1 MKTMLLRRTLITLF
15 SAGWLLP
22 LWVSVDLLFVYS
34 RADLVPR
41 LLGQHPVNSFPFLQA
56 SQTLF
61 AGACV
66 WLAAALLFW
75 AWRVTKAMEACTEV
89 KNQLK
94 GSAMKAS
101 TPLILATALLA
112 AVALP
117 ATLRAQEAPAAPAV
131 AKSDPDIRAVD
142 RKVLQ
147 KQYEAALKELAE
159 AETAEAAAATP
170 EQKATASKNLQKQ
183 RKWIADLKAK
193 LDQGEPGA
201 NPKVAARAPSK
212 PVEEDLAFFEKKYGR
227 KITGV
232 KPKSEYDDPDKFYSL
247 IGEQLGIPE
256 IAWKAAAEKYGWK
269 QDDGKN
275 TFTMLKGGPVFG
287 ALQGSWEVLIMR
299 SKPNPETKKP
309 DLKTMEQVM
318 VQVDYDGNVKFP
330 EHGIEHKRLRIPT
343 EPGHSMEET
352 AKILIHDIQFGDRA
366 KEKAIQHGDDIIPLI
381 RKETKDFTVLVR
393 ADWIADVLG
402 AIKTESSRK
411 VLLDLYSRTNDLT
424 RLVGAV
430 GLARQGA
437 LTGPVDEHS
446 FLVRMAALERSP
458 HNEMAIRALGL
469 SRDEKALPFLVDLL
483 KKGRGARLDGVTCE
497 ALAAIGSKDAIPVL
511 RDCLKADKF
520 YALPSAFRALIIL
533 GDRDAIPLAI
543 ARLTPEDKRS
553 GGARWIVV
561 DLRLMT
567 GEKFGFDQASWL
579 QWWDSAK
586 GSWQIPEKFR
596 KPWDYKDYMGME
608 AK

>member
-1 MKTMLLRRTLITLF
+1 
-15 SAGWLLP
+15 
-22 LWVSVDLLFVYS
+22 
-34 RADLVPR
+34 
-41 LLGQHPVNSFPFLQA
+41 
-56 SQTLF
+56 
-61 AGACV
+61 
-66 WLAAALLFW
+66 
-75 AWRVTKAMEACTEV
+75 
-89 KNQLK
+89 
-94 GSAMKAS
+94 
-101 TPLILATALLA
+101 
-112 AVALP
+112 
-117 ATLRAQEAPAAPAV
+117 
-131 AKSDPDIRAVD
+131 
-142 RKVLQ
+142 
-147 KQYEAALKELAE
+147 
-159 AETAEAAAATP
+159 
-170 EQKATASKNLQKQ
+170 
-183 RKWIADLKAK
+183 
-193 LDQGEPGA
+193 
-201 NPKVAARAPSK
+201 
-212 PVEEDLAFFEKKYGR
+212 
-227 KITGV
+227 
-232 KPKSEYDDPDKFYSL
+232 
-247 IGEQLGIPE
+247 
-256 IAWKAAAEKYGWK
+256 
-269 QDDGKN
+269 
-275 TFTMLKGGPVFG
+275 
-287 ALQGSWEVLIMR
+287 
-299 SKPNPETKKP
+299 
-309 DLKTMEQVM
+309 
-318 VQVDYDGNVKFP
+318 
-330 EHGIEHKRLRIPT
+330 
-343 EPGHSMEET
+343 MEET